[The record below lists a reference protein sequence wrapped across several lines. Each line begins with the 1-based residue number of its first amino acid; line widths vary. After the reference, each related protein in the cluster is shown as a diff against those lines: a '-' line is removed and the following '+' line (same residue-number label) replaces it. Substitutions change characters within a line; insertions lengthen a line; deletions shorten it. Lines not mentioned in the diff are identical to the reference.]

1 MRSIVPSICYAL
13 LATAFTVSAPAQ
25 YKANASSADPDSRT
39 SRTER
44 ALGSAAFKASPVREP
59 LTGLIYLRERW
70 FDPRTGRFLSPDAN
84 GYSDSSNL
92 YAFAGGDPVNKSD
105 PTGRYQADFHYG
117 LTYLLAK
124 RAGFCDDV
132 ARRIAAGAELPDQ
145 DPGRAPVAQGKVMKD
160 PRSTAAQK
168 NEAENMLW
176 AWHFPKT
183 ARNSGEVTAGSAEA
197 QQIVAAGLQ
206 RGSLALFSQGLH
218 PLQDSWSHR
227 GIPSLEGVA
236 GHPSTRGGALST
248 KTDQPWRWPVEALQA
263 AEATFN
269 YLSAYRTRYPQQ
281 GGNCGAATSTWPF
294 IAGEAMSFIKL
305 KTKADKKLW
314 LLNRGII
321 MPGTYWDDVDE

>member
-1 MRSIVPSICYAL
+1 
-13 LATAFTVSAPAQ
+13 
-25 YKANASSADPDSRT
+25 
-39 SRTER
+39 
-44 ALGSAAFKASPVREP
+44 
-59 LTGLIYLRERW
+59 
-70 FDPRTGRFLSPDAN
+70 
-84 GYSDSSNL
+84 
-92 YAFAGGDPVNKSD
+92 
-105 PTGRYQADFHYG
+105 
-117 LTYLLAK
+117 
-124 RAGFCDDV
+124 
-132 ARRIAAGAELPDQ
+132 
-145 DPGRAPVAQGKVMKD
+145 MKD